1 MKILSLRF
9 ENLNSLYGVWSI
21 DFQHRDYTNN
31 GLFAITGPTGA
42 GKSTLLDAICLGL
55 FGQTPRLKTISKSEN
70 EIMSRHS
77 GHCFAEV
84 VFAVGDK
91 TYRSTWSQSRA
102 RQKPDGRLQEAKHE
116 LADAATGN
124 IIEEKKSR
132 TVAAIEA
139 ISNLNFQRF
148 TRSVL
153 LAQGSFAAFLQASV
167 DERSDMLQQ
176 ITGTEIYEH
185 ISKQVHQNKRE
196 AEEALQLLQAAL
208 QGMEILSPE
217 QLAQLEQEQAAQEQQ
232 REQQQTA
239 LNALQ
244 AQEQHL
250 QRLALLQAQLAD
262 FETQL
267 SQHQQLL
274 HAFAPQAEQL
284 QRAQKAAILGADFRT
299 VHLLR
304 QQSANVQRSLQDLFD
319 ALPELQ
325 QLQQQQEA
333 AVAQLSLDEQQFQ
346 QRYQQQQQVWQQ
358 VSALDARIASEQ
370 LRRDEWQQQYAAQQ
384 NEVLKNQQNLHEHQ
398 QRLAQQQAQLQHTTA
413 ALASQSHM
421 ATASKLLPKWQQQW
435 QQVQALQQL
444 ASEQQQ
450 HSQDVQVHV
459 QNNLTSQQEQAQ
471 YLAYSAEHLQQL
483 QHSLQ
488 QTEQQIAGLLEG
500 KNLSEYQLE
509 QELLQ
514 TQLRMLDKIK
524 SLEDERQHLHEGDAC
539 PLCGATEHPYIT
551 EQNALPELSATEQRL
566 RDLKLLIA
574 EVSELQSRLQQRRFN
589 HASTLQ
595 QRDLRQQE
603 LERLQKEAGQLQNDA
618 DRAEQKW
625 QHTHSQWQALMQPL
639 QQAWEVLAYAAG
651 DDAEAFLNQLDGQV
665 ATWNEQQLQQQRL
678 QAACVL
684 LEKDIEHT
692 RTQAQHAEQVAAQ
705 FAQNLAT
712 QQLHVQASVDE
723 RMQVFGEVEIAH
735 DQQHWQQQMQ
745 QCQLLLSTAQNTLQ
759 QAHAAHQQM
768 QARYDEQLQMQHQL
782 QTQLQ
787 SQEDSWQDMLK
798 RHGFAGEH
806 IWLTQQLPTQVC
818 QELEQE
824 QHLLSQQEAELRQAI
839 KHTQSQVDEM
849 QGDMAYSDKAKRE
862 NQQAI
867 VDLQA
872 ALNHTTQHIG
882 ALKQQWQQQQQT
894 LSKLAEQQEF
904 ILAQQQECSRWR
916 ALHELIGS
924 SDGKKYRLFAQ
935 SLTFNQLVQQANR
948 QLQNM
953 SDRYLLKQTDDA
965 PLQLDVIDQYQGGT
979 VRSAKNLSGGESFIV
994 SLALA
999 LGLARMSSKTT
1010 RIDSLFLDEGFGT
1023 LDEDALDVAL
1033 NALASLQQ
1041 EGKLIGVISHVAALK
1056 ERISTQIKVEPKHNG
1071 HSVLHGSGIAHASQ

>member
-9 ENLNSLYGVWSI
+9 ANLNSLYGEWSVN
-21 DFQHRDYTNN
+21 FQHRDYVNN

-42 GKSTLLDAICLGL
+42 GKSTLLDAMCLGL
-55 FGQTPRLKTISKSEN
+55 FGQTPRLKNISKSEN

-84 VFAVGDK
+84 VFAIGEQ
-91 TYRSTWSQSRA
+91 TYRSMWSQSRA
-102 RQKPDGRLQEAKHE
+102 RNKPAGRLQEAKHE
-116 LADAATGN
+116 LAYADSGVL
-124 IIEEKKSR
+124 IEEKKSR

-139 ISNLNFQRF
+139 LTHLNFQRF

-185 ISKQVHQNKRE
+185 ISKQVHLNKRE
-196 AEEALQLLQAAL
+196 AEDALQLLQAAL
-208 QGMEILSPE
+208 QGMDVLSPDE
-217 QLAQLEQEQAAQEQQ
+217 LSQLEQEQALQERQREHQMQLLSELQWEEQQ
-232 REQQQTA
+232 
-239 LNALQ
+239 
-244 AQEQHL
+244 L
-250 QRLALLQAQLAD
+250 QRLALLKQQQADFEAQLA
-262 FETQL
+262 QQQ
-267 SQHQQLL
+267 QHMQ
-274 HAFAPQAEQL
+274 AFAPQAEQL
-284 QRAQKAAILGADFRT
+284 LRAQKAAILGADFRT

-304 QQSANVQRSLQDLFD
+304 QQSANVQRSLQELLD
-319 ALPELQ
+319 AMPELAD
-325 QLQQQQEA
+325 LQQQQEQ
-333 AVAQLSLDEQQFQ
+333 AVAQLSTEEQQFQ
-346 QRYQQQQQVWQQ
+346 QRYLQQQQVWQQ
-358 VSALDARIASEQ
+358 VSALDARIAAEQ
-370 LRRDEWQQQYAAQQ
+370 TRSDEWQQQSDEQQLKVADAQQ
-384 NEVLKNQQNLHEHQ
+384 QLQQHQ
-398 QRLAQQQAQLQHTTA
+398 QLLAQKQAQLQQIQDDIHA
-413 ALASQSHM
+413 HRHLAS
-421 ATASKLLPKWQQQW
+421 ASKLLPQWQQQW
-435 QQVQALQQL
+435 QHIQAQQL
-444 ASEQQQ
+444 LAAEQMQ
-450 HSQDVQVHV
+450 HSQDLWVHV
-459 QNNLTSQQEQAQ
+459 QTNQQSQQDQIQ
-471 YLAYSAEHLQQL
+471 YLAYSAERLQQL
-483 QHSLQ
+483 QDTLQ
-488 QTEQQIAGLLEG
+488 QTETQIASLLEG

-509 QELLQ
+509 QDLLQ
-514 TQLRMLDKIK
+514 QQLRLLDKIK
-524 SLEDERQHLHEGDAC
+524 SLEDERTHLHEGEAC
-539 PLCGATEHPYIT
+539 PLCGATEHPYVTLQDAIP
-551 EQNALPELSATEQRL
+551 QLSATEQRL

-589 HASTLQ
+589 FTALQ
-595 QRDLRQQE
+595 QQREVRQQE
-603 LERLQKEAGQLQNDA
+603 HERLQAEAQQLQHDHE
-618 DRAEQKW
+618 RAEQKW
-625 QHTHSQWQALMQPL
+625 QRTQAQWQALMQPL
-639 QQAWEVLAYAAG
+639 QQAWAVLDFQAE
-651 DDAEAFLNQLDGQV
+651 DDAEAFLRHLSTQV
-665 ATWNEQQLQQQRL
+665 QTWNEQQQQLQSLQEACALLDKDHSHLQTQLQHSLHMAQQFASSLQAQQQVL
-678 QAACVL
+678 QAS
-684 LEKDIEHT
+684 
-692 RTQAQHAEQVAAQ
+692 QA
-705 FAQNLAT
+705 
-712 QQLHVQASVDE
+712 E
-723 RMQVFGEVEIAH
+723 RVHLFGEVDIAH
-735 DQQHWQQQMQ
+735 DQQHWRQQLQH
-745 QCQLLLSTAQNTLQ
+745 CQLALSTAQNTLQ
-759 QAHAAHQQM
+759 QAHAAYQQK
-768 QARYDEQLQMQHQL
+768 QARYDEQLHMQHQL

-787 SQEDSWQDMLK
+787 SQEDAWQDLLK
-798 RHGFAGEH
+798 LHGFSGEH
-806 IWLTQQLPTQVC
+806 IWLTQQLPTHVC

-824 QHLLSQQEAELRQAI
+824 QHLLKQQEAELRQSI
-839 KHTQSQVDEM
+839 KHTQTQLDEL
-849 QGDMAYSDKAKRE
+849 QQTVRHSDTALVA

-872 ALNHTTQHIG
+872 ALDHTTQSIG

-894 LSKLAEQQEF
+894 LARVAEQQQQ
-904 ILAQQQECSRWR
+904 IVAQQQECGRWR

-1071 HSVLHGSGIAHASQ
+1071 HSVLHGSGISHLAQ

>member
-116 LADAATGN
+116 LADASTGK

-185 ISKQVHQNKRE
+185 ISKQVHQNKRD

-232 REQQQTA
+232 REQQQAA

-262 FETQL
+262 FESQL
-267 SQHQQLL
+267 AQHQQLL
-274 HAFAPQAEQL
+274 QAFAPQAEQL

-325 QLQQQQEA
+325 QLQQQQET
-333 AVAQLSLDEQQFQ
+333 AVAQLSMDEQQFQ

-370 LRRDEWQQQYAAQQ
+370 LRRDEWQQQYTAQQ
-384 NEVLKNQQNLHEHQ
+384 NEVLKNQKNLHDHQ
-398 QRLAQQQAQLQHTTA
+398 QRLAQQQVQLQQTTA
-413 ALASQSHM
+413 ALAAQSHM

-551 EQNALPELSATEQRL
+551 EQNAIPELSATEQRL

-589 HASTLQ
+589 HSATLQ

-603 LERLQKEAGQLQNDA
+603 LERLQKEAEQLQNDA
-618 DRAEQKW
+618 DRAEHKW

-665 ATWNEQQLQQQRL
+665 AAWNEQQLQQQRL

-692 RTQAQHAEQVAAQ
+692 RTQSQHAEQVAAQ

-712 QQLHVQASVDE
+712 QQQHVQASVDE

-849 QGDMAYSDKAKRE
+849 QGDTAYSDKAKRE

>member
-116 LADAATGN
+116 LADASTGK

-185 ISKQVHQNKRE
+185 ISKQVHQNKRD
-196 AEEALQLLQAAL
+196 AEEVLQLLQAAL

-262 FETQL
+262 FESQL
-267 SQHQQLL
+267 TQHQQLL

-370 LRRDEWQQQYAAQQ
+370 LRRDEWQQQYTAQQ
-384 NEVLKNQQNLHEHQ
+384 NEVLKNQKNLHDHQ
-398 QRLAQQQAQLQHTTA
+398 QRLAQQQVQLQHTTA
-413 ALASQSHM
+413 TLAAQSHM

-603 LERLQKEAGQLQNDA
+603 LERLQKEAVQLQNDA
-618 DRAEQKW
+618 DRAEHKW
-625 QHTHSQWQALMQPL
+625 QHTHNQWQALMQPL

-651 DDAEAFLNQLDGQV
+651 DDAEVFLNQLDGQV
-665 ATWNEQQLQQQRL
+665 AAWNEQQLQQQRL

-692 RTQAQHAEQVAAQ
+692 RTQSQHAEQVAAQ

-712 QQLHVQASVDE
+712 QQQHVQASVDE

-849 QGDMAYSDKAKRE
+849 QGDTAYSDKAKRE

>member
-1 MKILSLRF
+1 
-9 ENLNSLYGVWSI
+9 
-21 DFQHRDYTNN
+21 
-31 GLFAITGPTGA
+31 
-42 GKSTLLDAICLGL
+42 
-55 FGQTPRLKTISKSEN
+55 
-70 EIMSRHS
+70 
-77 GHCFAEV
+77 
-84 VFAVGDK
+84 
-91 TYRSTWSQSRA
+91 
-102 RQKPDGRLQEAKHE
+102 RLQEAKHE
-116 LADAATGN
+116 LADAATGK

-185 ISKQVHQNKRE
+185 ISKQVHQNKRD
-196 AEEALQLLQAAL
+196 AEDGLQLLQAAL
-208 QGMEILSPE
+208 QGMEIFSPE
-217 QLAQLEQEQAAQEQQ
+217 QLAQLEQEQAEQK
-232 REQQQTA
+232 QQQQQQQQA

-244 AQEQHL
+244 VQEQQL
-250 QRLALLQAQLAD
+250 QRLSLLGAQQADFEAQLA
-262 FETQL
+262 
-267 SQHQQLL
+267 QHQQLL
-274 HAFAPQAEQL
+274 QAFAPQAEQL

-304 QQSANVQRSLQDLFD
+304 QQSANVQRSLQELLD

-333 AVAQLSLDEQQFQ
+333 AVAQLNVDEQQFQ
-346 QRYQQQQQVWQQ
+346 RRYQQQQQVWQQ
-358 VSALDARIASEQ
+358 VSALDARIASEL
-370 LRRDEWQQQYAAQQ
+370 LRRDEWQQQCNTQQ
-384 NEVLKNQQNLHEHQ
+384 TNVSQNQ
-398 QRLAQQQAQLQHTTA
+398 QRLAEHQHSLAVQQAQWQHINT
-413 ALASQSHM
+413 ALAQQNHLAS
-421 ATASKLLPKWQQQW
+421 ASKLLPKWLQKW
-435 QQVQALQQL
+435 QQIQALREL
-444 ASEQQQ
+444 AAEQQQ
-450 HSQDVQVHV
+450 HSQDVHVHV
-459 QNNLTSQQEQAQ
+459 QNNLVSQQDQEQ
-471 YLAYSAEHLQQL
+471 YLAFSAERLQQL
-483 QHSLQ
+483 QDSLQ
-488 QTEQQIAGLLEG
+488 QTEQEIATALAG

-509 QELLQ
+509 QELLLG
-514 TQLRMLDKIK
+514 QLRLLDKIK
-524 SLEDERQHLHEGDAC
+524 SLEDERQHLHEGEAC

-551 EQNALPELSATEQRL
+551 EHNAIPELSATEQRL
-566 RDLKLLIA
+566 HELKLLLA
-574 EVSELQSRLQQRRFN
+574 EVAELQSRLQQRRFN
-589 HASTLQ
+589 HTTMQ
-595 QRDLRQQE
+595 HQRESRQQE
-603 LERLQKEAGQLQNDA
+603 LERLQKEAVQLQSDA

-639 QQAWEVLAYAAG
+639 QQAWEVLAYATG

-665 ATWNEQQLQQQRL
+665 ATWNEQQQQQQRL

-692 RTQAQHAEQVAAQ
+692 QTQWQHAEQVMQQ
-705 FAQNLAT
+705 FAQNLAM
-712 QQLHVQASVDE
+712 QQQHLQASVDE
-723 RMQVFGEVEIAH
+723 RQQLFGEVDIAH
-735 DQQHWQQQMQ
+735 DQQHWQQQLQ

-787 SQEDSWQDMLK
+787 GQEDTWQSLLK
-798 RHGFAGEH
+798 SHGFAGEH
-806 IWLTQQLPTQVC
+806 IWLTQQLPQQVC
-818 QELEQE
+818 QELEHE

-839 KHTQSQVDEM
+839 KHTQSQLDEM
-849 QGDMAYSDKAKRE
+849 QGDTAYSDKAKWE

-1071 HSVLHGSGIAHASQ
+1071 HSILHGSGIGHASQ

>member
-384 NEVLKNQQNLHEHQ
+384 NEVSKNQQTLHEHQ

-413 ALASQSHM
+413 ALAAQSHM
-421 ATASKLLPKWQQQW
+421 ATASKLLPK
-435 QQVQALQQL
+435 LTP
-444 ASEQQQ
+444 
-450 HSQDVQVHV
+450 
-459 QNNLTSQQEQAQ
+459 NNN
-471 YLAYSAEHLQQL
+471 
-483 QHSLQ
+483 
-488 QTEQQIAGLLEG
+488 TEA
-500 KNLSEYQLE
+500 
-509 QELLQ
+509 
-514 TQLRMLDKIK
+514 
-524 SLEDERQHLHEGDAC
+524 
-539 PLCGATEHPYIT
+539 
-551 EQNALPELSATEQRL
+551 
-566 RDLKLLIA
+566 
-574 EVSELQSRLQQRRFN
+574 
-589 HASTLQ
+589 
-595 QRDLRQQE
+595 
-603 LERLQKEAGQLQNDA
+603 
-618 DRAEQKW
+618 
-625 QHTHSQWQALMQPL
+625 
-639 QQAWEVLAYAAG
+639 
-651 DDAEAFLNQLDGQV
+651 
-665 ATWNEQQLQQQRL
+665 
-678 QAACVL
+678 
-684 LEKDIEHT
+684 
-692 RTQAQHAEQVAAQ
+692 
-705 FAQNLAT
+705 
-712 QQLHVQASVDE
+712 
-723 RMQVFGEVEIAH
+723 
-735 DQQHWQQQMQ
+735 
-745 QCQLLLSTAQNTLQ
+745 
-759 QAHAAHQQM
+759 
-768 QARYDEQLQMQHQL
+768 
-782 QTQLQ
+782 
-787 SQEDSWQDMLK
+787 
-798 RHGFAGEH
+798 
-806 IWLTQQLPTQVC
+806 
-818 QELEQE
+818 
-824 QHLLSQQEAELRQAI
+824 
-839 KHTQSQVDEM
+839 
-849 QGDMAYSDKAKRE
+849 
-862 NQQAI
+862 
-867 VDLQA
+867 
-872 ALNHTTQHIG
+872 
-882 ALKQQWQQQQQT
+882 
-894 LSKLAEQQEF
+894 
-904 ILAQQQECSRWR
+904 
-916 ALHELIGS
+916 
-924 SDGKKYRLFAQ
+924 
-935 SLTFNQLVQQANR
+935 
-948 QLQNM
+948 
-953 SDRYLLKQTDDA
+953 
-965 PLQLDVIDQYQGGT
+965 
-979 VRSAKNLSGGESFIV
+979 
-994 SLALA
+994 
-999 LGLARMSSKTT
+999 
-1010 RIDSLFLDEGFGT
+1010 
-1023 LDEDALDVAL
+1023 
-1033 NALASLQQ
+1033 
-1041 EGKLIGVISHVAALK
+1041 
-1056 ERISTQIKVEPKHNG
+1056 
-1071 HSVLHGSGIAHASQ
+1071 

>member
-1 MKILSLRF
+1 M
-9 ENLNSLYGVWSI
+9 
-21 DFQHRDYTNN
+21 
-31 GLFAITGPTGA
+31 A
-42 GKSTLLDAICLGL
+42 
-55 FGQTPRLKTISKSEN
+55 
-70 EIMSRHS
+70 
-77 GHCFAEV
+77 
-84 VFAVGDK
+84 
-91 TYRSTWSQSRA
+91 
-102 RQKPDGRLQEAKHE
+102 
-116 LADAATGN
+116 
-124 IIEEKKSR
+124 
-132 TVAAIEA
+132 
-139 ISNLNFQRF
+139 
-148 TRSVL
+148 
-153 LAQGSFAAFLQASV
+153 
-167 DERSDMLQQ
+167 
-176 ITGTEIYEH
+176 
-185 ISKQVHQNKRE
+185 
-196 AEEALQLLQAAL
+196 
-208 QGMEILSPE
+208 
-217 QLAQLEQEQAAQEQQ
+217 
-232 REQQQTA
+232 
-239 LNALQ
+239 
-244 AQEQHL
+244 
-250 QRLALLQAQLAD
+250 
-262 FETQL
+262 
-267 SQHQQLL
+267 QHQQLL
-274 HAFAPQAEQL
+274 QAFAPQAEQL

-304 QQSANVQRSLQDLFD
+304 QQSANVQRSLQELLD

-333 AVAQLSLDEQQFQ
+333 AVAQLNVDEQQFQ
-346 QRYQQQQQVWQQ
+346 RRYQQQQQVWQQ
-358 VSALDARIASEQ
+358 VSALDARIASEL
-370 LRRDEWQQQYAAQQ
+370 LRRDEWQQQCNTQQ
-384 NEVLKNQQNLHEHQ
+384 TNVSQNQ
-398 QRLAQQQAQLQHTTA
+398 QRLAEHQHSLAVQQAQWQHINT
-413 ALASQSHM
+413 ALAQQNHLAS
-421 ATASKLLPKWQQQW
+421 ASKLLPKWLQKW
-435 QQVQALQQL
+435 QQIQALREL
-444 ASEQQQ
+444 AAEQQQ
-450 HSQDVQVHV
+450 HSQDVHVHV
-459 QNNLTSQQEQAQ
+459 QNNLVSQQDQEQ
-471 YLAYSAEHLQQL
+471 YLAFSAERLQQL
-483 QHSLQ
+483 QDSLQ
-488 QTEQQIAGLLEG
+488 QTEQEIATALAG

-509 QELLQ
+509 QELLLG
-514 TQLRMLDKIK
+514 QLRLLDKIK
-524 SLEDERQHLHEGDAC
+524 SLEDERQHLHEGEAC

-551 EQNALPELSATEQRL
+551 EHNAIPELSATEQRL
-566 RDLKLLIA
+566 HELKLLLA
-574 EVSELQSRLQQRRFN
+574 EVAELQSRLQQRRFN
-589 HASTLQ
+589 HTTMQ
-595 QRDLRQQE
+595 HQRESRQQE
-603 LERLQKEAGQLQNDA
+603 LERLQKEAVQLQSDA

-639 QQAWEVLAYAAG
+639 QQAWEVLAYATG

-665 ATWNEQQLQQQRL
+665 ATWNEQQQQQQRL

-692 RTQAQHAEQVAAQ
+692 QTQWQHAEQVMQQ
-705 FAQNLAT
+705 FAQNLAM
-712 QQLHVQASVDE
+712 QQQHLQASVDE
-723 RMQVFGEVEIAH
+723 RQQLFGEVDIAH
-735 DQQHWQQQMQ
+735 DQQHWQQQLQ

-787 SQEDSWQDMLK
+787 GQEDTWQSLLK
-798 RHGFAGEH
+798 SHGFAGEH
-806 IWLTQQLPTQVC
+806 IWLTQQLPQQVC
-818 QELEQE
+818 QELEHE

-839 KHTQSQVDEM
+839 KHTQSQLDEM
-849 QGDMAYSDKAKRE
+849 QGDTAYSDKAKWE

-1071 HSVLHGSGIAHASQ
+1071 HSILHGSGIGHASQ

>member
-384 NEVLKNQQNLHEHQ
+384 NEVSKNQQNLHEHQ

-413 ALASQSHM
+413 ALTAQSHM

-566 RDLKLLIA
+566 RDLKLLVA

-589 HASTLQ
+589 HSSTLQ

-603 LERLQKEAGQLQNDA
+603 LERLQNEAVQLQNDFN
-618 DRAEQKW
+618 RAEQKW
-625 QHTHSQWQALMQPL
+625 QQTHSQWQDLMQPL
-639 QQAWEVLAYAAG
+639 QQAWEVLAYATG

-894 LSKLAEQQEF
+894 LSKVAEQQEF

>member
-9 ENLNSLYGVWSI
+9 ENLNSLYGKWSV
-21 DFQHRDYTNN
+21 DFQHPDYTDN
-31 GLFAITGPTGA
+31 GLFAIVGPTGA

-102 RQKPDGRLQEAKHE
+102 RNKPDGRLQEAKHE
-116 LADAATGN
+116 LADAATGK

-196 AEEALQLLQAAL
+196 AEDGLQLLQAAL

-217 QLAQLEQEQAAQEQQ
+217 QLAQLEQEQAEQEQQ
-232 REQQQTA
+232 QQQQQQALNTLQVQEQQ
-239 LNALQ
+239 
-244 AQEQHL
+244 L
-250 QRLALLQAQLAD
+250 QRLSLLGAQQADFEAQLA
-262 FETQL
+262 
-267 SQHQQLL
+267 QHQQLL
-274 HAFAPQAEQL
+274 QAFAPQAEQL

-304 QQSANVQRSLQDLFD
+304 QQSANVQRSLQELLD

-333 AVAQLSLDEQQFQ
+333 AVAQLNVDEQQFQ
-346 QRYQQQQQVWQQ
+346 RRYQQQQQVWQQ
-358 VSALDARIASEQ
+358 VSALDARIASE
-370 LRRDEWQQQYAAQQ
+370 LVRRDEWQQQCNTQQ
-384 NEVLKNQQNLHEHQ
+384 INVSQNQ
-398 QRLAQQQAQLQHTTA
+398 QRLAEHQHSLAEQQTQWQHINT
-413 ALASQSHM
+413 ALAQQNHLAS
-421 ATASKLLPKWQQQW
+421 ASKLLPKWLQQW
-435 QQVQALQQL
+435 QQIQALREL
-444 ASEQQQ
+444 AAEQQQ
-450 HSQDVQVHV
+450 HSQDVHVHV
-459 QNNLTSQQEQAQ
+459 QNNLASQQDQEQ
-471 YLAYSAEHLQQL
+471 YLAFSAERLQQL
-483 QHSLQ
+483 QDSLQ
-488 QTEQQIAGLLEG
+488 QTEQEIATALAG
-500 KNLSEYQLE
+500 KSLSEYQLE
-509 QELLQ
+509 QELLLG
-514 TQLRMLDKIK
+514 QLRLLDKIK
-524 SLEDERQHLHEGDAC
+524 SLEDERQHLHEGEAC

-551 EQNALPELSATEQRL
+551 EHNAIPELSATEQRL
-566 RDLKLLIA
+566 HELKLLLA
-574 EVSELQSRLQQRRFN
+574 EVAELQSRLQQRRFN
-589 HASTLQ
+589 HTTMQQ
-595 QRDLRQQE
+595 QRELRQQE
-603 LERLQKEAGQLQNDA
+603 HERLQKEAVNLHSDFE
-618 DRAEQKW
+618 RTEQKW
-625 QHTHSQWQALMQPL
+625 QHTASQWQALMQPL
-639 QQAWEVLAYAAG
+639 QQAWEVLAFAEG
-651 DDAEAFLNQLDGQV
+651 DDAEAFLSQLDNQV
-665 ATWNEQQLQQQRL
+665 ATWNEQQQQQQRL

-692 RTQAQHAEQVAAQ
+692 QTQWQHAEQVMQQ

-712 QQLHVQASVDE
+712 QQQHLQASVDE
-723 RMQVFGEVEIAH
+723 RQQLFGEVDIAH
-735 DQQHWQQQMQ
+735 DQQHWQQQLQ

-787 SQEDSWQDMLK
+787 GQEDTWQSLLK
-798 RHGFAGEH
+798 SHGFAGEH
-806 IWLTQQLPTQVC
+806 IWLTQQLPQQVC
-818 QELEQE
+818 QELEHE

-839 KHTQSQVDEM
+839 KHTQSQLDEM
-849 QGDMAYSDKAKRE
+849 QGDTAYSDKAKRE

-904 ILAQQQECSRWR
+904 ILAQQQECGRWR

-1071 HSVLHGSGIAHASQ
+1071 HSILHGSGIGHASQ